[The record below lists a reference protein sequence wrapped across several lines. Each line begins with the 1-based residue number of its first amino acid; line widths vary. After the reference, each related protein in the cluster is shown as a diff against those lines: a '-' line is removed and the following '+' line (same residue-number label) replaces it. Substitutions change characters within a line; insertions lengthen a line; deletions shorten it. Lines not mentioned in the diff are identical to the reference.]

1 MNSLFEDFWNTTLEE
16 MKRGYVYDAKC
27 ETFTC
32 LVCGEAFLQG
42 RIYEIKDLLFD
53 ARKAVESHIM
63 DKHSSVF
70 EFLLGLGKE
79 YTGFTDH
86 QKKLLRYFYEGNS
99 DKEISAELGGSAST
113 VRNYRFSFREKE
125 KQAKVTLAVLEL
137 LKEGLRNKQSFVD
150 FHRTVEIVDERF
162 AITEEE
168 YEKILQMCF
177 KKGLDGVLSH
187 FPKKEKKK
195 VVILRHLIKRFETN
209 RQYTEAEVNEILKEA
224 FHDYVTLRRY
234 LIDYG
239 FMDRNSDGSSY
250 WVKL

>member
-1 MNSLFEDFWNTTLEE
+1 MNSLLDDFWNTTLEE
-16 MKRGYVYDAKC
+16 MKRGYVYDDKC
-27 ETFTC
+27 ETFIC

-42 RIYEIKDLLFD
+42 QIYEIKGLLFD
-53 ARKAVESHIM
+53 ARKAVESHITE
-63 DKHSSVF
+63 KHSSVF

-86 QKKLLRYFYEGNS
+86 QKKLLKYFYEGNS
-99 DKEISAELGGSAST
+99 DKEIATELGGSAST

-137 LKEGLRNKQSFVD
+137 LKEGLRNKQSFMN
-150 FHRTVEIVDERF
+150 FHRTLEIVDERF
-162 AITEEE
+162 SITEEE
-168 YEKILQMCF
+168 DQKILQICF
-177 KKGLDGVLSH
+177 KEGLDGVLSH

-224 FHDYVTLRRY
+224 FHDFVTLRRY

-239 FMDRNSDGSSY
+239 FMGRKADGSSY